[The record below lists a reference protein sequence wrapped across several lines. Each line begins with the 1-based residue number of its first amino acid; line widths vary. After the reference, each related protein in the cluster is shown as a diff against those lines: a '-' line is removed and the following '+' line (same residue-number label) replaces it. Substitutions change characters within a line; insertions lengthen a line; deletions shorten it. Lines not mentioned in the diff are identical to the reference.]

1 MLAQGPWPS
10 VKRSGTVA
18 ERIREHRECDVA
30 VTAMLLRWLVV
41 TGELRADRMRLDAL
55 IADSVAR
62 LRPYRPQLLAALAG
76 FRREVRREESQAA

>member
-18 ERIREHRECDVA
+18 ERIRELRECDVA

-62 LRPYRPQLLAALAG
+62 LRPYRLQMLAALAG
-76 FRREVRREESQAA
+76 FRREESQAA

>member
-18 ERIREHRECDVA
+18 ERIREHRECDAA
-30 VTAMLLRWLVV
+30 VTSMLLLLRWLVV

-62 LRPYRPQLLAALAG
+62 LRPYRPQMLAALAG
-76 FRREVRREESQAA
+76 FRREESQAA